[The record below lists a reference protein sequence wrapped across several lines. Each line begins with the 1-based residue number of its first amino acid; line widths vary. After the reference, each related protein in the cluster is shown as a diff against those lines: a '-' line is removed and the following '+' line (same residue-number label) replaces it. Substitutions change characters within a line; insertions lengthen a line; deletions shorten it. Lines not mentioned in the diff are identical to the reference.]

1 MLTQC
6 FEISPP
12 MSEFDDFTV
21 YKDTPVGWCENTPV
35 NETMDAGGNP
45 SIQATGFPASDPR
58 APATRVYDHPDVQQL
73 RKELKTNNGIRGL
86 DVCQPHELDRI
97 EHCFFRDGFVV
108 VTDLLDADHL
118 QKWRN
123 GCARVLQEIL
133 SIPGIGN
140 RKYMTETERLPH
152 RYSYGTSS
160 ASRQMLHNEVWASM
174 IDLPNTTPILTRL
187 FGGENYCMNGSGGDL
202 CLPGAIEYQTLHSDL
217 RDSYRIPKLR
227 FEQAKRQG
235 IKIEDPDDDRVRGRI
250 VAMTP
255 PCITINFL
263 MSDLTWENGPIRQI
277 PGTHWSINPPPS
289 QSAEPAWMRYSTL
302 VGAPA
307 GAGVFRDNRAWHGAT
322 PNLSRQ
328 VRALPNVEYGAPW
341 TQGQR
346 SKTMPFE
353 IWESLTPH
361 AKDICECVRAEPGQW
376 PNGAGVMHPLVAGR
390 RAANEQSPGI
400 GNAQ

>member
-1 MLTQC
+1 
-6 FEISPP
+6 
-12 MSEFDDFTV
+12 
-21 YKDTPVGWCENTPV
+21 
-35 NETMDAGGNP
+35 
-45 SIQATGFPASDPR
+45 
-58 APATRVYDHPDVQQL
+58 
-73 RKELKTNNGIRGL
+73 
-86 DVCQPHELDRI
+86 
-97 EHCFFRDGFVV
+97 
-108 VTDLLDADHL
+108 
-118 QKWRN
+118 
-123 GCARVLQEIL
+123 
-133 SIPGIGN
+133 
-140 RKYMTETERLPH
+140 
-152 RYSYGTSS
+152 
-160 ASRQMLHNEVWASM
+160 
-174 IDLPNTTPILTRL
+174 
-187 FGGENYCMNGSGGDL
+187 
-202 CLPGAIEYQTLHSDL
+202 
-217 RDSYRIPKLR
+217 
-227 FEQAKRQG
+227 
-235 IKIEDPDDDRVRGRI
+235 
-250 VAMTP
+250 
-255 PCITINFL
+255 

-376 PNGAGVMHPLVAGR
+376 PNGAGVMHPLVSGR